1 MADIGYS
8 ELDLP
13 AVMGVN
19 GSIALRRSHP
29 HLRFAYY
36 AMLDAGFVS
45 RRRDLVADVLAQDL
59 LLFVTPEVLRGIAQL
74 FSPDDIRCRI
84 AVFEEVHQRAYLPR
98 AQPEQLARTLRDDPD
113 LVLFDAHAP
122 IHPLGFSLD
131 PARGLFGGGTVAYSA
146 LQLLVWLGFRTLYLH
161 GLDLRGA
168 SVSPRFYESADA
180 RLPSALDR
188 QFDSHIR
195 PAFRDASRLLGAR
208 GLRIYNLSPGSALD
222 ERVSQAPLDD
232 AETARAS
239 VLTRAA
245 AILVRSRP
253 LHAHSLYQFPPGRRR
268 RPYHHVLSLVRAL
281 RAAHDIVVAAPAGSR
296 LFLEASGMPGVRVVP
311 MEFKGGLLSA
321 WPRIRR
327 MRALLKIERFD
338 LVHVNG
344 AADHRL
350 CMLASMG
357 LGWASGDR
365 LHAAHFA
372 FRAQPGRGVAG
383 SPGHGSRDLRQRTY
397 PARPDA
403 LSLRR
408 LWLAHGEERGRRGL
422 FHAGHAR
429 GKGAPASAG

>member
-1 MADIGYS
+1 MRHALGRHALQTAFSSIRRPAGDVAHLILSGPSVADIGYS

-239 VLTRAA
+239 VLTARRQSSFVQGHFMRILYTNFHQADGGGHTPTYCRWCGRCGPRTTSWLPRRPAA
-245 AILVRSRP
+245 ACFWKPRACRACVSCRWSSR
-253 LHAHSLYQFPPGRRR
+253 ADCSLPG
-268 RPYHHVLSLVRAL
+268 P
-281 RAAHDIVVAAPAGSR
+281 GS
-296 LFLEASGMPGVRVVP
+296 
-311 MEFKGGLLSA
+311 
-321 WPRIRR
+321 
-327 MRALLKIERFD
+327 
-338 LVHVNG
+338 G
-344 AADHRL
+344 A
-350 CMLASMG
+350 C
-357 LGWASGDR
+357 
-365 LHAAHFA
+365 
-372 FRAQPGRGVAG
+372 
-383 SPGHGSRDLRQRTY
+383 
-397 PARPDA
+397 ARC
-403 LSLRR
+403 
-408 LWLAHGEERGRRGL
+408 
-422 FHAGHAR
+422 
-429 GKGAPASAG
+429 

>member
-1 MADIGYS
+1 MKTSASPAAGQSRSIAQRLLASRAVARILRNLYRWTHSRALRHNQVLWPLLRIERDGQGRLARCAMRWGVTPLQTAFSSIRRPAGDVAHLILSGPSVADIGYS

-222 ERVSQAPLDD
+222 E
-232 AETARAS
+232 S
-239 VLTRAA
+239 VFPKRHWTTLKR
-245 AILVRSRP
+245 
-253 LHAHSLYQFPPGRRR
+253 HALPS
-268 RPYHHVLSLVRAL
+268 
-281 RAAHDIVVAAPAGSR
+281 
-296 LFLEASGMPGVRVVP
+296 
-311 MEFKGGLLSA
+311 
-321 WPRIRR
+321 
-327 MRALLKIERFD
+327 
-338 LVHVNG
+338 
-344 AADHRL
+344 
-350 CMLASMG
+350 
-357 LGWASGDR
+357 
-365 LHAAHFA
+365 
-372 FRAQPGRGVAG
+372 
-383 SPGHGSRDLRQRTY
+383 
-397 PARPDA
+397 
-403 LSLRR
+403 
-408 LWLAHGEERGRRGL
+408 
-422 FHAGHAR
+422 
-429 GKGAPASAG
+429 

>member
-1 MADIGYS
+1 MKTSASPAAGQSRSIAQRLLASRAVARILRNLYRWTHSRALRHNQVLWPLLRIERDGQEGWRVAPCVSVTPVQTAFSSIRRPAGDVAHLILSGPSVADIGYS

-222 ERVSQAPLDD
+222 E
-232 AETARAS
+232 S
-239 VLTRAA
+239 VFPKRHWTTLKR
-245 AILVRSRP
+245 
-253 LHAHSLYQFPPGRRR
+253 HALPS
-268 RPYHHVLSLVRAL
+268 
-281 RAAHDIVVAAPAGSR
+281 
-296 LFLEASGMPGVRVVP
+296 
-311 MEFKGGLLSA
+311 
-321 WPRIRR
+321 
-327 MRALLKIERFD
+327 
-338 LVHVNG
+338 
-344 AADHRL
+344 
-350 CMLASMG
+350 
-357 LGWASGDR
+357 
-365 LHAAHFA
+365 
-372 FRAQPGRGVAG
+372 
-383 SPGHGSRDLRQRTY
+383 
-397 PARPDA
+397 
-403 LSLRR
+403 
-408 LWLAHGEERGRRGL
+408 
-422 FHAGHAR
+422 
-429 GKGAPASAG
+429 

>member
-1 MADIGYS
+1 MKTSASPAAGQSRSIAQRLLASRAVARILRNLYRWTHSRALRHNQVLWPLLRIERDGQKAGALRHALGRHARPDRLLQHPASAGDVAHLILSGPSVADIGYS

-195 PAFRDASRLLGAR
+195 PAFATPAGCS
-208 GLRIYNLSPGSALD
+208 
-222 ERVSQAPLDD
+222 
-232 AETARAS
+232 ARAACGS
-239 VLTRAA
+239 TTC
-245 AILVRSRP
+245 RP
-253 LHAHSLYQFPPGRRR
+253 
-268 RPYHHVLSLVRAL
+268 
-281 RAAHDIVVAAPAGSR
+281 AAP
-296 LFLEASGMPGVRVVP
+296 
-311 MEFKGGLLSA
+311 
-321 WPRIRR
+321 
-327 MRALLKIERFD
+327 
-338 LVHVNG
+338 
-344 AADHRL
+344 
-350 CMLASMG
+350 
-357 LGWASGDR
+357 
-365 LHAAHFA
+365 
-372 FRAQPGRGVAG
+372 
-383 SPGHGSRDLRQRTY
+383 
-397 PARPDA
+397 
-403 LSLRR
+403 
-408 LWLAHGEERGRRGL
+408 
-422 FHAGHAR
+422 
-429 GKGAPASAG
+429 

>member
-1 MADIGYS
+1 MRWGVTPVQTAFSSIRRPAGDVAHLILSGPSVADIGYS

-239 VLTRAA
+239 VLTRRAA

-268 RPYHHVLSLVRAL
+268 RPYHLRTVAGAGAAGRARHRGCRAGRQPPVSGSLGHAGRACRADGVQGRIALCLAPDPAHARVAEDRAL
-281 RAAHDIVVAAPAGSR
+281 
-296 LFLEASGMPGVRVVP
+296 
-311 MEFKGGLLSA
+311 
-321 WPRIRR
+321 
-327 MRALLKIERFD
+327 
-338 LVHVNG
+338 
-344 AADHRL
+344 
-350 CMLASMG
+350 
-357 LGWASGDR
+357 
-365 LHAAHFA
+365 
-372 FRAQPGRGVAG
+372 
-383 SPGHGSRDLRQRTY
+383 
-397 PARPDA
+397 
-403 LSLRR
+403 
-408 LWLAHGEERGRRGL
+408 
-422 FHAGHAR
+422 
-429 GKGAPASAG
+429 

>member
-1 MADIGYS
+1 MRWGVTPVQTAFSSIRRPAGDVAHLILSGPSVADIGYS

-222 ERVSQAPLDD
+222 E
-232 AETARAS
+232 S
-239 VLTRAA
+239 VFPKRHWTTLKR
-245 AILVRSRP
+245 
-253 LHAHSLYQFPPGRRR
+253 HALPS
-268 RPYHHVLSLVRAL
+268 
-281 RAAHDIVVAAPAGSR
+281 
-296 LFLEASGMPGVRVVP
+296 
-311 MEFKGGLLSA
+311 
-321 WPRIRR
+321 
-327 MRALLKIERFD
+327 
-338 LVHVNG
+338 
-344 AADHRL
+344 
-350 CMLASMG
+350 
-357 LGWASGDR
+357 
-365 LHAAHFA
+365 
-372 FRAQPGRGVAG
+372 
-383 SPGHGSRDLRQRTY
+383 
-397 PARPDA
+397 
-403 LSLRR
+403 
-408 LWLAHGEERGRRGL
+408 
-422 FHAGHAR
+422 
-429 GKGAPASAG
+429 